1 MYNDCPDANCPHYEE
16 DEYLGSEVIH
26 CIHLDDDNK
35 CIKKSRLMAEA
46 EIKEPQM
53 PDEPTDKEIL
63 EWLSNDD
70 YQCMAHNDLY
80 DAQWNDRVRKAIRR
94 RIGRKVSRERVRE
107 WAKRFYAFNQR
118 RDYFGTPDSTGG
130 IVCITETTEER
141 LIAMLK
147 ELGQEV
153 DNA

>member
-1 MYNDCPDANCPHYEE
+1 M
-16 DEYLGSEVIH
+16 
-26 CIHLDDDNK
+26 
-35 CIKKSRLMAEA
+35 KKAA
-46 EIKEPQM
+46 EIKESWM
-53 PDEPTDKEIL
+53 PDEPTDKEMVELLTEIRSGL
-63 EWLSNDD
+63 KNEIEIKDMQYLLHYFWRSDIPIID
-70 YQCMAHNDLY
+70 
-80 DAQWNDRVRKAIRR
+80 AIRR
-94 RIGRKVSRERVRE
+94 RIERKVSRERVRE

-147 ELGQEV
+147 ELGWEV